1 MTFQNDGVEGRF
13 MAYSVLTIRDV
24 ARSDNGT
31 YVCVAENNEISLNDA
46 TATVNHTVHINGI
59 ML

>member
-46 TATVNHTVHINGI
+46 TATINHTVYINGI